1 MFNSNLVQNVN
12 LKLNN
17 TFRNYSFLPRAAVP
31 QWPQHDTGPARHGTQ
46 VRVKI
51 TRSESE
57 VKFPR
62 PRVPSR
68 PVPSSPRPR
77 SRGRIP
83 LPATGLGSKTPCMPQ
98 LGLCDCCACGSEFRA
113 RTDPLESSA
122 ISHGRPRP
130 GGPGRAPGTDPRQQ
144 PLLGW
149 RLALAQALLGHVT
162 ALCEGSICARL
173 RSPILRSAPL
183 RPD

>member
-83 LPATGLGSKTPCMPQ
+83 LPATGLGSKTPCMP
-98 LGLCDCCACGSEFRA
+98 A
-113 RTDPLESSA
+113 RSSA
-122 ISHGRPRP
+122 LRLLRMRIRVQSSDRSPRVECHQPRP
-130 GGPGRAPGTDPRQQ
+130 ATAGGAWPRAWD
-144 PLLGW
+144 
-149 RLALAQALLGHVT
+149 
-162 ALCEGSICARL
+162 
-173 RSPILRSAPL
+173 
-183 RPD
+183 RP